1 MSINRLKRLFLSVC
15 VLVLFAVPSAVFAQ
29 DDDMSFDEDEGTT
42 TKEDIKFDEDEGT
55 DTDAPVVQKGREMA
69 VVAIPSPALDAEQV
83 AKLQS
88 TLMDSMA
95 EVKKYSPT
103 GPTRVLPLLE
113 ENDTDSCVKE
123 QLCLGSVGKDAGVS
137 YILLTRVA
145 KEDSGYRLIIDLF
158 DVQDKLFIKSKTFDQ
173 LGSFDDVIGTVQ
185 PAVRSIFDIRN
196 NVQDNNIGKE
206 TGRGTIQSV
215 FAYTTAVLA
224 VACIGGG
231 VYYGL
236 DASAQ
241 EDEVKNSKKG
251 EGGRYDDLT
260 QKDARAKLQAAQ
272 STASTAN
279 VFYGLGLALGAAS
292 VALFVI
298 DFGADVD
305 DTEEY
310 GSSLQIVP
318 SISPQSVGIG
328 TMWRF

>member
-1 MSINRLKRLFLSVC
+1 MSINRLRRLFLSVC
-15 VLVLFAVPSAVFAQ
+15 VLVLFAAPGAALAQ

-42 TKEDIKFDEDEGT
+42 TKDDIKFDEDEGT
-55 DTDAPVVQKGREMA
+55 DTSAPVVEKGREMA
-69 VVAIPSPALDAEQV
+69 VVAIPSAVLDAEQL

-103 GPTRVLPLLE
+103 GPSAVLPLLE
-113 ENDTDSCVKE
+113 ENDTDTCVKE
-123 QLCLGSVGKDAGVS
+123 QLCLGSVGKGASVS
-137 YILLTRVA
+137 YILLTRVT
-145 KEDSGYRLIIDLF
+145 KEDAGYRLVIDLF
-158 DVQDKLFIKSKTFDQ
+158 DVQDKLFIKSKTFEQ
-173 LGSFDDVIGTVQ
+173 LGSFDDVIDTVQ
-185 PAVRSIFDIRN
+185 PAVRSVFDIRN
-196 NVQDNNIGKE
+196 NIQDPNIGKE

-224 VACIGGG
+224 VACVGGG

-236 DASAQ
+236 EASAQ
-241 EDEVKNSKKG
+241 EDEIKNNKKG
-251 EGGRYDDLT
+251 MTGRYDDLT
-260 QKDARAKLQAAQ
+260 QKDARAKLQEAQ

-305 DTEEY
+305 ESEEY
-310 GSSLQIVP
+310 GSSLQLVP